1 MTELEISI
9 GGRIFSVACET
20 EEQEKVIKAAALRKE
35 ESDSIQTKLGRLP
48 EAKMLLLSALM
59 IADRLVDVESDSK
72 ILQERSEA
80 FSNIK
85 NKNEELERQKNA
97 LQNDYQKL
105 EKFVEKMLGKLE
117 MISDLSTKKSTALL
131 DDENSIKKST
141 RINQNYFR
149 NFLPVSL
156 LLHLD

>member
-20 EEQEKVIKAAALRKE
+20 EEQEKVKRAAALINE
-35 ESDSIQTKLGRLP
+35 EADSIQTQLGRLP

-72 ILQERSEA
+72 ILQERSED

-85 NKNEELERQKNA
+85 NKNEELEHQKNA

-105 EKFVEKMLGKLE
+105 ETFVEKMLGKLE
-117 MISDLSTKKSTALL
+117 MVSDLSINKSDTLL
-131 DDENSIKKST
+131 DDENSTKKVDT
-141 RINQNYFR
+141 DQPKLF
-149 NFLPVSL
+149 
-156 LLHLD
+156 

>member
-20 EEQEKVIKAAALRKE
+20 EEEEKVKRAAALINE
-35 ESDSIQTKLGRLP
+35 EADSIQTQLGRLP

-72 ILQERSEA
+72 IFQERSED

-105 EKFVEKMLGKLE
+105 ETFVEKMLGKLE
-117 MISDLSTKKSTALL
+117 IVSDLSINKSDALL
-131 DDENSIKKST
+131 DDENSTKKVDT
-141 RINQNYFR
+141 DQPKLF
-149 NFLPVSL
+149 
-156 LLHLD
+156 